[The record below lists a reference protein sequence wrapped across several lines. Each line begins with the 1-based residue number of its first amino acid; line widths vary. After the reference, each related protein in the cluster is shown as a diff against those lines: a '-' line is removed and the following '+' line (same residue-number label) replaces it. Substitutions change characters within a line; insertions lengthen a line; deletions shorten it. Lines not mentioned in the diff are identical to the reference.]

1 MQKAC
6 IEVAISNLKELNSD
20 IHHEIVCSMLLELQM
35 AASLCKAFNEVWSS
49 IYWMNAR
56 KKTKDRVTVTLRDM
70 SKKIIDH
77 IEETM
82 RLFDELCEEQKVL
95 PTIPLTHQ
103 WVAFQSSLSGIR
115 GDFYYH
121 DEFVKATSIEG
132 LPLFQYLERKQG
144 KQKVDYSRPWPIN
157 LREEE
162 KRKYKN

>member
-1 MQKAC
+1 MIPVGRLIVQKAC

-20 IHHEIVCSMLLELQM
+20 IQHEIVCSMLLELQM
-35 AASLCKAFNEVWSS
+35 AASLCKAFNQVWSS

-77 IEETM
+77 IEEAM
-82 RLFDELCEEQKVL
+82 GLFDELCEEQKRIT
-95 PTIPLTHQ
+95 TIPLTNK

-115 GDFYYH
+115 GDLYYH

-132 LPLFQYLERKQG
+132 LPLFQYLERKQE
-144 KQKVDYSRPWPIN
+144 N
-157 LREEE
+157 
-162 KRKYKN
+162 N